1 MGNRGT
7 YDVLVVIIWAF
18 SAKCSMRHINDRVV
32 VEKQAGCYW
41 RCGGI
46 FGHPDKY
53 IMGTYHCI
61 CLQYIVNRYEKFNV
75 TAREHSDQNLVK
87 CG

>member
-1 MGNRGT
+1 
-7 YDVLVVIIWAF
+7 
-18 SAKCSMRHINDRVV
+18 MRHISDRVV

-61 CLQYIVNRYEKFNV
+61 CLQYIVNRYEKF
-75 TAREHSDQNLVK
+75 EHDVIGWLATWLLFGLFILLPVLAVAK
-87 CG
+87 GMLMLLEWMF